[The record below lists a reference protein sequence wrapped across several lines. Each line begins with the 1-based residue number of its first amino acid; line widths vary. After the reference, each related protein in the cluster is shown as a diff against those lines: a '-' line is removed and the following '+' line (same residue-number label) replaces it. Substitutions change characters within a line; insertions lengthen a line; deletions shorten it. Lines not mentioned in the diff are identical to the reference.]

1 MATTKVKIDESR
13 EIEILNGARLEEQS
27 YEAQKVFNNYVGE
40 NGILLWWKRNTNELD
55 ELGRPVHWRYEWG
68 ELVTECQRVYRYS
81 GNKGLHDWTPTSET
95 ITLSANTN
103 NI

>member
-1 MATTKVKIDESR
+1 METTRVTIDEAHNLD
-13 EIEILNGARLEEQS
+13 IINGEELQNQPQ
-27 YEAQKVFNNYVGE
+27 EAQDVFNNYVGD
-40 NGILLWWKRNTNELD
+40 NNILLWWKRNTNELD

-68 ELVTECQRVYRYS
+68 ELIVDCNRVYKYE